1 MQNRDNKSKNNDL
14 SKDKKKS
21 HRIKPFK
28 RFAKKEV
35 QRTLD
40 KAIKDF
46 MSNKVESCFA
56 RMNQLELAKI
66 PVYDRGNVQKVA
78 LLLLVGT
85 LFDLTT
91 LREILTLYGIKSNKY
106 GKIWQR
112 LSHKQVYDLFVLGS
126 RQHFKDSFSKLLKQ
140 SESSQSRAEITIV
153 GDDSVFKQWLKG
165 CENEENSEFYGKFF
179 SGQYKTTVYGFCV
192 SVIGVVLYGTFY
204 PLSFSLVGK
213 PVIKSVKSVKSVKSG
228 SKDTVKSA
236 KQRKKSL
243 VELEKQIKEVVGFL
257 SDLSEALGVVLPQ
270 LYISVDSGFNDKF
283 LLDLCD
289 SLNLIAISVV
299 KMNEIV
305 VYKDKTMNFATL
317 RDTVFLRA
325 ERKFYRDKSN
335 EDEPFSLR
343 LSLFYKKLNRTVTV
357 LIFRFN
363 GSDKITII
371 FCYDAFIKA
380 KTLRRRFFQRTQIEQ
395 FFRMLKHTLKI
406 SQSKSDGTHSFI
418 KKLAVFFLKAI
429 FAFAFRDYCRK
440 HFRRFKND
448 SFYKLRLNILHHL
461 DDKSIMLD
469 LF

>member
-1 MQNRDNKSKNNDL
+1 MQNRDNKSKKNDL
-14 SKDKKKS
+14 PNDKKKS

-28 RFAKKEV
+28 RFAKKEI

-46 MSNKVESCFA
+46 MSNKVASSFA
-56 RMNQLELAKI
+56 RMNQLELVKI
-66 PVYDRGNVQKVA
+66 PIYERGNVQKVA
-78 LLLLVGT
+78 LLLMVGT

-106 GKIWQR
+106 GKIWQK

-165 CENEENSEFYGKFF
+165 RENEENSEFYGKFF

-213 PVIKSVKSVKSVKSG
+213 PSIKSGKSG
-228 SKDTVKSA
+228 SKDTVNSA

-257 SDLSEALGVVLPQ
+257 TDLSEALGVVLPQ
-270 LYISVDSGFNDKF
+270 LYISIDSGFNDKF

-335 EDEPFSLR
+335 EDKPFSLR
-343 LSLFYKKLNRTVTV
+343 LPLFYKKLNRTVTV

-363 GSDKITII
+363 GSHKITII

-406 SQSKSDGTHSFI
+406 SQSKSDSTHSFI

-440 HFRRFKND
+440 HFRRFKYD

>member
-1 MQNRDNKSKNNDL
+1 MQNRDNKSKNKDL
-14 SKDKKKS
+14 SKDKQKS
-21 HRIKPFK
+21 PRINLFK
-28 RFAKKEV
+28 SFAKKEIE
-35 QRTLD
+35 RTLD
-40 KAIKDF
+40 KAMKDF

-56 RMNQLELAKI
+56 RMNQLELVKI

-106 GKIWQR
+106 GKIWQK

-126 RQHFKDSFSKLLKQ
+126 RQHFKEAFSKLLKQ

-153 GDDSVFKQWLKG
+153 GDDSIFKQWLKG
-165 CENEENSEFYGKFF
+165 RESEENSEFYGKFF

-213 PVIKSVKSVKSVKSG
+213 PSIKSVKSG
-228 SKDTVKSA
+228 AKDTVNSA

-257 SDLSEALGVVLPQ
+257 TDLSEELRMVLPQ
-270 LYISVDSGFNDKF
+270 LYISIDSGFNDKF

-317 RDTVFLRA
+317 RDTIFLRA

-406 SQSKSDGTHSFI
+406 SQSKSDDTHSFI
-418 KKLAVFFLKAI
+418 KKLAIFFLKAI

>member
-21 HRIKPFK
+21 HRIKPSK

-106 GKIWQR
+106 GKIWQK

-153 GDDSVFKQWLKG
+153 GDDSVFRQWLKG
-165 CENEENSEFYGKFF
+165 RENEENSEFYGKFF

-213 PVIKSVKSVKSVKSG
+213 PSIKSGKSNKSG
-228 SKDTVKSA
+228 SKDTVNSA

-257 SDLSEALGVVLPQ
+257 TDLSEALGVVLPQ
-270 LYISVDSGFNDKF
+270 LYISIDSGFNDKF

-317 RDTVFLRA
+317 RDNVFLRA
-325 ERKFYRDKSN
+325 ERKFYRDRSN
-335 EDEPFSLR
+335 ENEPFSLR

-363 GSDKITII
+363 GSNKITII

-406 SQSKSDGTHSFI
+406 SQSKSEGTLSFI

>member
-1 MQNRDNKSKNNDL
+1 MQNRANKSKNNDL
-14 SKDKKKS
+14 STDFKKRN
-21 HRIKPFK
+21 RIKPFD
-28 RFAKKEV
+28 KKKI

-46 MSNKVESCFA
+46 MSNKVKESFA
-56 RMNQLELAKI
+56 SMNQLELLKI
-66 PVYDRGNVQKVA
+66 PVYERGNVQKVA

-106 GKIWQR
+106 SKIWQK

-126 RQHFKDSFSKLLKQ
+126 RQHFKDAFSKLLKQ

-153 GDDSVFKQWLKG
+153 GDDSIFKQWLKG
-165 CENEENSEFYGKFF
+165 RENEENSEFYGKFF

-213 PVIKSVKSVKSVKSG
+213 SVIKSVKSNKSD
-228 SKDTVKSA
+228 SKDTVTSA

-243 VELEKQIKEVVGFL
+243 VQLEKQIKEVVSFL
-257 SDLSEALGVVLPQ
+257 TDLSEALGVILPQ
-270 LYISVDSGFNDKF
+270 LYISIDSGFNDKL

-289 SLNLIAISVV
+289 WLNLIAISVV
-299 KMNEIV
+299 KMNENV

-325 ERKFYRDKSN
+325 ERRFYRDKSN
-335 EDEPFSLR
+335 EGKPFSLR

-406 SQSKSDGTHSFI
+406 SQSKSDDTHSFI
-418 KKLAVFFLKAI
+418 KKLAIFFLKAI

>member
-1 MQNRDNKSKNNDL
+1 MQNRDNKSESKELPNDFRKKQG
-14 SKDKKKS
+14 SKPFDKKK
-21 HRIKPFK
+21 I
-28 RFAKKEV
+28 

-46 MSNKVESCFA
+46 MSNKVEACFA

-66 PVYDRGNVQKVA
+66 PVYERGNVQKVA

-106 GKIWQR
+106 GKIWQK

-126 RQHFKDSFSKLLKQ
+126 RQHFKETFSKLLKQ

-153 GDDSVFKQWLKG
+153 GDDSVFKQWLQG
-165 CENEENSEFYGKFF
+165 RENEENSEFFGKFF

-192 SVIGVVLYGTFY
+192 SVIGVVLQGTFN

-213 PVIKSVKSVKSVKSG
+213 P
-228 SKDTVKSA
+228 SKPSTVSPKIEKADA
-236 KQRKKSL
+236 KQSEKSRKKSL
-243 VELEKQIKEVVGFL
+243 IQLEKQIREVVGFL
-257 SDLSEALGVVLPQ
+257 TDLSEGLGVNLPQ
-270 LYISVDSGFNDKF
+270 LYISIDSGFNDKL

-289 SLNLIAISVV
+289 SLKLIAISVV
-299 KMNEIV
+299 KMNEMV
-305 VYKDKTMNFATL
+305 VYKGKTMNFAKL
-317 RDTVFLRA
+317 RDLIFLRA
-325 ERKFYRDKSN
+325 ERRFYRDKSN
-335 EDEPFSLR
+335 ENKPFSLR

-363 GSDKITII
+363 GSNKITII

-395 FFRMLKHTLKI
+395 FFRMVKHTLKI
-406 SQSKSDGTHSFI
+406 SQSKSDSTHGFI
-418 KKLAVFFLKAI
+418 KKVALFFLKAI

-448 SFYKLRLNILHHL
+448 SFYKLRLNILHHMN
-461 DDKSIMLD
+461 DKSILLD